1 MKVSNE
7 DKGILAALSAPF
19 FMALGFIT
27 WENVWTK
34 RGSAFSLNLFKCNMA
49 SILFLIL
56 GLIFGFTVEN
66 DYDENST
73 FESIGF
79 LVVSGLIGIVV
90 GDLFWLEAL
99 RRLGAFKVLLID
111 TLKPFAATFCGR
123 MILGESINEIAYV
136 GIVFT
141 AFGVLIVSVEQQQSE
156 IESSSSG
163 ESTTDASTNLE
174 VEKGDNVGEV
184 NALPLSASVSETKC
198 EENCIQIQDEHKEE
212 NHEDANSSLG
222 SIRMGYFLAFSN
234 ILLDTGGSILTKVYG
249 AKFTTWGINL
259 IRFGSSGTF
268 LIFVSVIMRLLVK
281 RHSIAEEYEVF
292 NKASWY
298 RLPSNMSYQD
308 WSKVSLGVVFVTFLC
323 PALSNYALFQI
334 ALALALTLGSITPV
348 YALILEWAILR
359 NKRPTLRAI
368 IGASLAVAGVAGL
381 SIFKNAG

>member
-66 DYDENST
+66 DYDENSK

-123 MILGESINEIAYV
+123 MILGESINEIAYA

-156 IESSSSG
+156 ISG

-184 NALPLSASVSETKC
+184 NALPLSVSVSETKC
-198 EENCIQIQDEHKEE
+198 EENCIQIQDEHREE
-212 NHEDANSSLG
+212 NHEEANSSLS
-222 SIRMGYFLAFSN
+222 SIR
-234 ILLDTGGSILTKVYG
+234 
-249 AKFTTWGINL
+249 
-259 IRFGSSGTF
+259 
-268 LIFVSVIMRLLVK
+268 IF
-281 RHSIAEEYEVF
+281 Y
-292 NKASWY
+292 
-298 RLPSNMSYQD
+298 
-308 WSKVSLGVVFVTFLC
+308 
-323 PALSNYALFQI
+323 
-334 ALALALTLGSITPV
+334 
-348 YALILEWAILR
+348 
-359 NKRPTLRAI
+359 
-368 IGASLAVAGVAGL
+368 
-381 SIFKNAG
+381 